1 MSNKENRHTWYIV
14 GHGAIGLLWANALSC
29 HNKVSLVLRDPSLSS
44 ALTYTFTDIKEH
56 SKQLTVD
63 ITSVENLSCEQ
74 ITIDKLLIPTKA
86 YDILPAVKQ
95 LQPFLSDTCS
105 LLLCH
110 NGLGTIEKVQA
121 LLKPKQ
127 SLYFAT
133 TTHGAYK
140 PSKHSVVHTGLGETK
155 IGLIQGHDSLIESK
169 GLLPP
174 FSWQTNITVTLWN
187 KLAINCTINP
197 LTAIHNCKN
206 GELEK
211 SEYRTQL
218 TQICQEF
225 CLVAN
230 KSLESKALKSEV
242 FNSEQLLNR
251 CLEVIKATANNF
263 SSMHQDVKHA
273 RLSEIDFI
281 TGFLINKASELNLS
295 VPTHELIYRQFMDIS
310 SKHQ

>member
-1 MSNKENRHTWYIV
+1 MANFMTNKSNHQTWYIV
-14 GHGAIGLLWANALSC
+14 GHGAIGLLWASALSC
-29 HNKVSLVLRDPSLSS
+29 NNRVTLILRDSSSSS
-44 ALTYTFTDIKEH
+44 ALRYTFTDIKGQQ
-56 SKQLTVD
+56 KQQTLD
-63 ITSVENLSCEQ
+63 ITSKENLSREQ

-95 LQPFLSDTCS
+95 LQPFLSETCII
-105 LLLCH
+105 LLCH

-140 PSKHSVVHTGLGETK
+140 SNKHSVVHTGLGETK
-155 IGLIQGHDSLIESK
+155 IGLIQGKDSQIEAQD
-169 GLLPP
+169 LLPP
-174 FSWQTNITVTLWN
+174 FSWQKNITVTLWN
-187 KLAINCTINP
+187 KLAINCAINP

-206 GELEK
+206 GQLER
-211 SEYRTQL
+211 SEYRTPL
-218 TQICQEF
+218 TEICQEF

-230 KSLESKALKSEV
+230 LVLKSEV
-242 FNSEQLLNR
+242 FNSQQILNR

-263 SSMHQDVKHA
+263 SSMHQDVKHG
-273 RLSEIDFI
+273 RPSEIDFI
-281 TGFLINKASELNLS
+281 TGFIISKAQEFDLS
-295 VPTHELIYRQFMDIS
+295 VPTHQLIYRQFMDIS